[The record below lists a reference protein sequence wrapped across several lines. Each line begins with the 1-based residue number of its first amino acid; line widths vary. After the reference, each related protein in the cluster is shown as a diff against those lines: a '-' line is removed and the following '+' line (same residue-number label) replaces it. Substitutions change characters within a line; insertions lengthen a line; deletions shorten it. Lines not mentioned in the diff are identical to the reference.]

1 VLGRKYVNAHAR
13 GHFATHHPILTRRA
27 PASGNTAL
35 AASALIQGVLGVEF
49 TLAGL
54 DKVAD
59 PMFVANFDAFVRANP
74 GAANGILAP
83 IVQVAVLPHVA
94 IAATLIKFAE
104 LLIGPT
110 LLIGALEVAR
120 RRFSGRLG
128 VQHGYETA
136 VALIAS
142 LAGLGAAGLTL
153 SIFLLEGGVLPS
165 IMPGRAFD
173 TAIPVELLI
182 VPLGIAIAWLEFG
195 RFLALRRPVPIEVV
209 TPIRGPYR

>member
-1 VLGRKYVNAHAR
+1 MSAR
-13 GHFATHHPILTRRA
+13 ANTRMEPDRPISTRRL

-35 AASALIQGVLGVEF
+35 AASALIQAALGVEF

-83 IVQVAVLPHVA
+83 FVQLLVLPHVA
-94 IAATLIKFAE
+94 IAATLIKLAE

-110 LLIGALEVAR
+110 LLIGAAEVAR
-120 RRFSGRLG
+120 RRLSGPLG
-128 VQHGYETA
+128 IQHGYEA
-136 VALIAS
+136 VVALIAS
-142 LAGLGAAGLTL
+142 VAGVGAAGLTL
-153 SIFLLEGGVLPS
+153 SIFLLEGGVFPT

-182 VPLGIAIAWLEFG
+182 VPFGISIAWLEFG
-195 RFLALRRPVPIEVV
+195 RFLVLRRPAAVHVV
-209 TPIRGPYR
+209 TQIRGPGQP

>member
-1 VLGRKYVNAHAR
+1 MSAQVRSPMESDR
-13 GHFATHHPILTRRA
+13 PILTKRL

-35 AASALIQGVLGVEF
+35 AASALIQAALGIEF

-74 GAANGILAP
+74 GASGGILAP
-83 IVQVAVLPHVA
+83 LVQGLVLPHVA
-94 IAATLIKFAE
+94 IAATVIKFAE

-110 LLIGALEVAR
+110 LLIGAAEVAR
-120 RRFSGRLG
+120 RRFAGRLG
-128 VQHGYETA
+128 IQHGYEA
-136 VALIAS
+136 LVALVAA

-153 SIFLLEGGVLPS
+153 SIFLLEGGVVPS

-182 VPLGIAIAWLEFG
+182 VPFGISVAWLEFG
-195 RFLALRRPVPIEVV
+195 RFLVLRRPALAHVV
-209 TPIRGPYR
+209 TPIRGPGYR

>member
-1 VLGRKYVNAHAR
+1 
-13 GHFATHHPILTRRA
+13 LTRRL

-35 AASALIQGVLGVEF
+35 AASALIQAALGIEF

-74 GAANGILAP
+74 GASSGILAP
-83 IVQVAVLPHVA
+83 IVQILVLPHIAV
-94 IAATLIKFAE
+94 AATLIKFAE

-110 LLIGALEVAR
+110 LLVGAAEVAR
-120 RRFSGRLG
+120 RRFAGRFG
-128 VQHGYETA
+128 VQRGYEA
-136 VALIAS
+136 VVALIAS
-142 LAGLGAAGLTL
+142 MAGLGAAGLTL
-153 SIFLLEGGVLPS
+153 SIFLLEGGVVPS

-182 VPLGIAIAWLEFG
+182 VPFGLSIAWLEFG
-195 RFLALRRPVPIEVV
+195 RFLVLRRPASARDL
-209 TPIRGPYR
+209 TPIRGRGYP

>member
-1 VLGRKYVNAHAR
+1 VNAHAR
-13 GHFATHHPILTRRA
+13 GHIATHRPILTRRA

-59 PMFVANFDAFVRANP
+59 PMFVTNFDAFVRANP
-74 GAANGILAP
+74 GATNGILAP
-83 IVQVAVLPHVA
+83 IVQLAVLPHVA

-110 LLIGALEVAR
+110 LLVGAVEVAR

-128 VQHGYETA
+128 IQHGYEA
-136 VALIAS
+136 VVALVAS

-182 VPLGIAIAWLEFG
+182 VPLGLSIAWLEFG
-195 RFLALRRPVPIEVV
+195 RFLVLRRPAPVQIV
-209 TPIRGPYR
+209 TPIRGAYR

>member
-1 VLGRKYVNAHAR
+1 MSAQAPSRMDSG
-13 GHFATHHPILTRRA
+13 HPILTKRL

-35 AASALIQGVLGVEF
+35 AASALIQAALGIEF

-59 PMFVANFDAFVRANP
+59 PMFVANFDAFVRANA
-74 GAANGILAP
+74 GASTGILAP
-83 IVQVAVLPHVA
+83 IVQGLVLPHVA

-110 LLIGALEVAR
+110 LLIGAAEVAR

-128 VQHGYETA
+128 VQHGYEPG

-142 LAGLGAAGLTL
+142 LAGLGAASLTL
-153 SIFLLEGGVLPS
+153 SIFLLEGGVVPT

-182 VPLGIAIAWLEFG
+182 VPFGIAIAWLEFG
-195 RFLALRRPVPIEVV
+195 RFLVLRRPQPVPVV
-209 TPIRGPYR
+209 TPIRGSGHR

>member
-1 VLGRKYVNAHAR
+1 MNAQAQRRIEADHR
-13 GHFATHHPILTRRA
+13 ILTRRL

-35 AASALIQGVLGVEF
+35 AASALIQAALGIEF

-74 GAANGILAP
+74 GASSGILAP
-83 IVQVAVLPHVA
+83 IVQSLVLPHVA

-110 LLIGALEVAR
+110 LLVGAAEVAR
-120 RRFSGRLG
+120 RRFAGGFG
-128 VQHGYETA
+128 VQRGYEA
-136 VALIAS
+136 VVALIAS
-142 LAGLGAAGLTL
+142 IAGLGAAGLTL
-153 SIFLLEGGVLPS
+153 SIFLLEGGVVPS

-182 VPLGIAIAWLEFG
+182 VPFGLAIAWLEFG
-195 RFLALRRPVPIEVV
+195 RFLVLRRPAPARDL
-209 TPIRGPYR
+209 TSIRGGDHP